1 MGMKHRQLANQS
13 NPLFSEVFSCVHF
26 FCGLFFYSCFL
37 CFYVCFVASFF
48 SFFLRCFRFTYWF
61 TFLFMFLVSLTAKN
75 SSTNNDEL
83 THAHAHTHP
92 DFAVSQCRRT
102 HVELQNLRARA
113 RIEYPEDHYEVVD
126 PEGQERAVGGK
137 RRWQQRRKMGPINMG
152 ERELLEPRRCVARR
166 GHVIRT
172 ARGNPCYLV
181 VRGAEGTLGRLGK
194 GSGEYRGRECWWW
207 SWSWSW
213 S

>member
-1 MGMKHRQLANQS
+1 
-13 NPLFSEVFSCVHF
+13 
-26 FCGLFFYSCFL
+26 
-37 CFYVCFVASFF
+37 
-48 SFFLRCFRFTYWF
+48 
-61 TFLFMFLVSLTAKN
+61 MFLVSLTAKN

-137 RRWQQRRKMGPINMG
+137 RRWQQRRKMGPINVD
-152 ERELLEPRRCVARR
+152 ERELLEYGR
-166 GHVIRT
+166 GIVRWGQIVRT
-172 ARGNPCYLV
+172 AREIPGYLV
-181 VRGAEGTLGRLGK
+181 VRK
-194 GSGEYRGRECWWW
+194 GWGGVCGVCIR
-207 SWSWSW
+207 
-213 S
+213 